1 MLSVYN
7 TLVNFTEKSPT
18 KVVIKK
24 KKSLFLPDSSLTYKV
39 KYLFAVLLPEQ
50 WPAILCSSLA

>member
-7 TLVNFTEKSPT
+7 TLVNFAEKSPT
-18 KVVIKK
+18 KVVIK